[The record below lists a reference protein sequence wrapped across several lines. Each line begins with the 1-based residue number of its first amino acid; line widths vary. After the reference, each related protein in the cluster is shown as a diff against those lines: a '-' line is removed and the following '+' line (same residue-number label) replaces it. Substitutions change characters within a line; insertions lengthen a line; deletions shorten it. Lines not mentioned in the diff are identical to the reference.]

1 MDMIGNLQEMCS
13 RRDGEQDTIALPW
26 AGQGG
31 MGRPD
36 GSVWIG
42 MDLLPPAAAAAAAW
56 IVGCWIRPCEWF
68 IEAGIPDAFGIL
80 YAFAVFIRIRLYDK
94 SKDISAAPHR
104 ARVSILGSRESSVW
118 VPLQWASTLKVA
130 YQGGNSEGT
139 PFEYIPAVYCAIA
152 WLPIIS
158 CFHALPVPR
167 IWGADW
173 AFERNR

>member
-31 MGRPD
+31 TGRPD

-42 MDLLPPAAAAAAAW
+42 LDLLPPAAAAAAAW

-80 YAFAVFIRIRLYDK
+80 YAFAVFIRIRLYTK

-104 ARVSILGSRESSVW
+104 ARVSILGSRKARCGCHCSGH
-118 VPLQWASTLKVA
+118 L
-130 YQGGNSEGT
+130 
-139 PFEYIPAVYCAIA
+139 
-152 WLPIIS
+152 
-158 CFHALPVPR
+158 R
-167 IWGADW
+167 
-173 AFERNR
+173 